1 MLNNPQF
8 LAMFQAFVNQ
18 NAPQNLS
25 PGTQHP
31 TSQRVDPY
39 PTTPGGDSSSNRMRV
54 ENQFPTQS
62 LDDDEDVVQV
72 QVPEPQVTISKQ
84 VKDRW
89 VAEEDRHL
97 VSAYLNCSGD
107 PEKGTDREKG
117 ALWLEIKVAYEATT
131 AKTPNVMH
139 KRTMRV
145 IKRRWSQ
152 INEGVTLWV
161 AQLAVVQRMQT
172 SGEVINDIEAK
183 AHDLYRQKKD
193 KAFEFYHCWEAMH
206 HLTRWMPGKDS
217 TVVSEGS
224 SKRSSDEA
232 GTSMRPDGWKKMKAQ
247 NKLKGVATS
256 LDEFNN
262 TLSAMQ
268 NERGLMR
275 KGMSYMLEYQKQR
288 DETKMRFKMFQL
300 LMTKSYLKPFEEE
313 NLAKLKEEFMKSLI
327 CF

>member
-18 NAPQNLS
+18 NTPQNLS
-25 PGTQHP
+25 PGTP
-31 TSQRVDPY
+31 TSQRIDPY
-39 PTTPGGDSSSNRMRV
+39 PTTQGGDSSSNRMRV
-54 ENQFPTQS
+54 ENQFSTQS

-72 QVPEPQVTISKQ
+72 QVPEPQVTT
-84 VKDRW
+84 
-89 VAEEDRHL
+89 
-97 VSAYLNCSGD
+97 
-107 PEKGTDREKG
+107 GTDRDKG
-117 ALWLEIKVAYEATT
+117 VYWLEIKVSYDAAV

-139 KRTMRV
+139 KRTMRA

-161 AQLAVVQRMQT
+161 AQLAAVQRMQT

-183 AHDLYRQKKD
+183 AHDLYRQKMNKP
-193 KAFEFYHCWEAMH
+193 FEFYHCWEAMH

-232 GTSMRPDGWKKMKAQ
+232 GTSVRPGGWKKTKAQ

-256 LDEFNN
+256 LDEFNT
-262 TLSAMQ
+262 TLSGMQ
-268 NERGLMR
+268 TERGLMR
-275 KGMSYMLEYQKQR
+275 KGMSDMLEYQKQR
-288 DETKMRFKMFQL
+288 DETKIRFKMFQL
-300 LMTKSYLKPFEEE
+300 LMTKSYLEPFEEE
-313 NLAKLKEEFMKSLI
+313 YLAKLKEEFMK
-327 CF
+327 

>member
-18 NAPQNLS
+18 NTPQNLS
-25 PGTQHP
+25 PDTP
-31 TSQRVDPY
+31 TSQRIDPY
-39 PTTPGGDSSSNRMRV
+39 PTTQGGDSSSNRMRV
-54 ENQFPTQS
+54 ENKFPTQS

-72 QVPEPQVTISKQ
+72 QVPEPQVTTGKKVKQ
-84 VKDRW
+84 SKDRW

-107 PEKGTDREKG
+107 PEKGTDRDKG
-117 ALWLEIKVAYEATT
+117 VYWLEIKVSYDAAV

-139 KRTMRV
+139 NRTMRA

-161 AQLAVVQRMQT
+161 AQLAAVQRMQT

-183 AHDLYRQKKD
+183 AHDLYRQKMNKP
-193 KAFEFYHCWEAMH
+193 FEFYHCWEAMH

-232 GTSMRPDGWKKMKAQ
+232 GTSVRPGGWKKTKAQ

-256 LDEFNN
+256 LDEFNT
-262 TLSAMQ
+262 TLSGMQ
-268 NERGLMR
+268 TERGLMR
-275 KGMSYMLEYQKQR
+275 KGMSDMLEYQKQR
-288 DETKMRFKMFQL
+288 DETKIRFKMFQL
-300 LMTKSYLKPFEEE
+300 LMTKSYLEPFEEE
-313 NLAKLKEEFMKSLI
+313 YLAKLKEEFMK
-327 CF
+327 